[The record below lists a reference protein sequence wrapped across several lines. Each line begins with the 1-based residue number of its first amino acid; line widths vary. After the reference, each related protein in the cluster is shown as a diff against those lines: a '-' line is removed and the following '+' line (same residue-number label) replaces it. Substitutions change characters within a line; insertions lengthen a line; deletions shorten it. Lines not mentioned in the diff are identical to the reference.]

1 MTLNED
7 TQTLLLSISIGLDA
21 LLLLAVVILA
31 ARRRPRGSAP
41 PVAMDDT
48 LRGMLDGQTQAFR
61 RLEQA
66 IRQLYDGQ
74 ERLGQTM
81 KGAVQRVGLVRY
93 DAFEDVGGRLS
104 FSCAMLNDEGD
115 GVLVTSINGR
125 QDTRVYAKPVYRGES
140 LHNLSTEE
148 AAAVREAML
157 GPRQKVEAR

>member
-1 MTLNED
+1 MTLHED
-7 TQTLLLSISIGLDA
+7 AQTLLLLISIGVDV
-21 LLLLAVVILA
+21 LLLLAVIILA
-31 ARRRPRGSAP
+31 ARRRPARSAP
-41 PVAMDDT
+41 PVAMDDA
-48 LRGMLDGQTQAFR
+48 LKGMLDGQTQAFR

-81 KGAVQRVGLVRY
+81 RGAVQRVGLVRY

-125 QDTRVYAKPVYRGES
+125 QDTRVYAKPVHQGES
-140 LHNLSTEE
+140 MHNLSSEE

-157 GPRQKVEAR
+157 GPQKVEAR

>member
-1 MTLNED
+1 MTLHEN
-7 TQTLLLSISIGLDA
+7 TQTLLLLISLGVDV
-21 LLLLAVVILA
+21 LLLFAVIILA
-31 ARRRPRGSAP
+31 ARRRPRAP
-41 PVAMDDT
+41 SSPVTMDDA
-48 LRGMLDGQTQAFR
+48 LRGMLDGQAQAFR

-74 ERLGQTM
+74 ERLGQSM
-81 KGAVQRVGLVRY
+81 RGAVQRVGLVRY

-125 QDTRVYAKPVYRGES
+125 QDTRVYAKPVHRGES
-140 LHNLSTEE
+140 MHNLSAEE
-148 AAAVREAML
+148 SAAVREAML